1 MFELDIIKSELSPE
15 LLRGLCDMSNS
26 RIAGFILY
34 TRKHANVAKIL
45 KDDDYWNSLD
55 ELSGP
60 NWPIF
65 AVRPLESRY
74 CSIRGRYDPGTIN
87 MMLPTYHEPNAN
99 RRVLKYFG
107 LEESV
112 DLPCFIVFM
121 WDDINQLCQI
131 DLKIDD
137 YSVDSAYNSIKEVVE
152 LISKAEQEILP
163 EYKMSTSVFRQVKS
177 EIEGTKFRKGFLRI
191 CKGCDNGIS
200 LMGSVASLVK

>member
-1 MFELDIIKSELSPE
+1 M
-15 LLRGLCDMSNS
+15 
-26 RIAGFILY
+26 
-34 TRKHANVAKIL
+34 KIL
-45 KDDDYWNSLD
+45 KDDDYWCSLD

-74 CSIRGRYDPGTIN
+74 CSHRGSYSTDTIS

-107 LEESV
+107 LEESG

-121 WDDINQLCQI
+121 WDDNKQLCQI
-131 DLKIDD
+131 DWKIDD
-137 YSVDSAYNSIKEVVE
+137 YSVDTAYNTIKEVVE

-177 EIEGTKFRKGFLRI
+177 EIEGSKTRKGFLRI
-191 CKGCDNGIS
+191 CKCCKDGIS
-200 LMGSVASLVK
+200 LMGSIASLV